1 MRAVYT
7 CGVITNRTMHF
18 FVESLKHWPT
28 IGAFAPCSSAVAEKM
43 TDPIDFSRASVLVE
57 LGGGT
62 GAITREILARMR
74 PDAEL
79 VVFEINRFF
88 ITALSA
94 IDDPRLTVVG
104 DSAANLGAYLASRG
118 IEKVDAVIST
128 LPIGTMSRA
137 LRGQVLKEVV
147 GALDSEGR
155 YVQVQYSLLSRK
167 EVKRQFPKVALDFTP
182 LNFPPAFFYICER

>member
-1 MRAVYT
+1 MDFL
-7 CGVITNRTMHF
+7 I
-18 FVESLKHWPT
+18 ESLKNFKT
-28 IGAFAPCSSAVAEKM
+28 VGAVAACSSIAAGRM
-43 TDPIDFSRASVLVE
+43 TKPVDFARALFGVE

-62 GAITREILARMR
+62 GVITKEILARMR

-79 VVFEINRFF
+79 IVFEINRFF
-88 ITALSA
+88 ITALST

-137 LRGQVLKEVV
+137 LRGQVLEEVV

-155 YVQVQYSLLSRK
+155 YVQIQYSLLSRK
-167 EVKRQFPKVALDFTP
+167 EIKRKFPKVALDFTP